1 MSQPEP
7 PKPPQVKPDLPRY
20 GRYAAIPAIAILL
33 LIVINTLTT
42 KPNGVTGVAPGGR
55 LPPFATPLVLGDVEG
70 DPDIAR
76 HDHEGA
82 NGDVAACRLRGRG
95 ILNVCELYE
104 RSPLV
109 LALFIDSGSCPAI
122 VSDLQRLMPAFPG
135 VRFAAVAL
143 NGRRDSLRRL
153 IARGRLTLPVA
164 FDRHGTLL
172 ALYKVATCP
181 QVTFAL
187 PGGVALGKALLSRP
201 SPAALRRRVEGLV
214 AAARARGW
222 RPDPHPSGASE

>member
-1 MSQPEP
+1 MSTPEP
-7 PKPPQVKPDLPRY
+7 PRSPPIKPDLPRY
-20 GRYAAIPAIAILL
+20 GRYVAIPAIAILL
-33 LIVINTLTT
+33 LITINTLTT
-42 KPNGVTGVAPGGR
+42 RPNGVTGVAPGRR
-55 LPPFATPLVLGDVEG
+55 LPPFAAPLVLGDVEG

-82 NGDVAACRLRGRG
+82 NGDVAACRLRGPG
-95 ILNVCELYE
+95 ILNVCQLYE

-109 LALFIDSGSCPAI
+109 LALFVDSGSCAGI
-122 VSDLQRLMPAFPG
+122 VGDLQRLVPAFPG

-143 NGRRDSLRRL
+143 NGDRGSLRRL
-153 IARGRLTLPVA
+153 IARDRLTLPLA
-164 FDRHGTLL
+164 YDRGGTLL

-187 PGGVALGKALLSRP
+187 PGGVALGKTLLSRP

-214 AAARARGW
+214 AAAKARGW
-222 RPDPHPSGASE
+222 KPGGAGA